1 MINIFQIPPEFAV
14 DLLNILVPVFI
25 LVIMK
30 VNANPSMLEPY
41 R

>member
-1 MINIFQIPPEFAV
+1 VITIFDIPPAFTVA
-14 DLLNILVPVFI
+14 LLNIIVPVFI
-25 LVIMK
+25 LILMK